1 MGKNIV
7 VFSDGTS
14 QEGGL
19 IRNTNVY
26 KLFNMVEDR
35 TENQITF
42 YDKGLGTGRRKN
54 SGAIFGRGMSKNI
67 LDCYWFIFDNYNAGD
82 HVYLFG
88 FSRGAA
94 TVRSLSGFIDQF
106 GILPRSRP
114 ELIKR
119 AYKIYQIPNHARR
132 DRKSKES
139 HLLNHAMWCK
149 IKFLGVWDTVAA
161 LGSPIKWLD
170 VLIDRIP
177 KFRHRFHDFTLSPGV
192 EHGRQALAIDDER
205 LTFHPIIWNKK
216 PNADQTIKQVWFC
229 GMHSDVGGSYED
241 IGLSSIPLIWMV
253 TEAKKEGLLIW
264 PGNKVPIS
272 PKATGKLHSSR
283 TGFPGVIYRRSER
296 FWNHP
301 TEANPTVHESVEM
314 RKDNKDSEDIP
325 KYDPWILQGAHG
337 VEFWPAALQG
347 INHLR

>member
-35 TENQITF
+35 TKNQITF
-42 YDKGLGTGRRKN
+42 YDKGLGTGSRKI

-67 LDCYWFIFDNYNAGD
+67 LDCYRFIFDNYNVGD

-94 TVRSLSGFIDQF
+94 TVRSLSGFIEQF
-106 GILPRSRP
+106 GILPKSRP

-119 AYKIYQIPNHARR
+119 AYKIYQIPNHDKRKIKTEEFR
-132 DRKSKES
+132 D
-139 HLLNHAMWCK
+139 LNHTMPCK

-216 PNADQTIKQVWFC
+216 PKDGQTIKQVWFC

-241 IGLSSIPLIWMV
+241 IGLSSIALIWMA
-253 TEAKKEGLLIW
+253 TEAQKEGLLIW
-264 PGNKVPIS
+264 PDNEVRIC
-272 PKATGKLHSSR
+272 PKATGELHISR
-283 TGFPGVIYRRSER
+283 TGIPGVIYRREER
-296 FWNHP
+296 FWRHP
-301 TEANPTVHESVEM
+301 EETNPTVHESVVM
-314 RKDNKDSEDIP
+314 RKDNVKNDPIP
-325 KYDPWILQGAHG
+325 AYNPWILQDDHE
-337 VEFWPAALQG
+337 VEPWSEAQQG
-347 INHLR
+347 IKQLK

>member
-35 TENQITF
+35 SENQITF
-42 YDKGLGTGRRKN
+42 YDKGLGTGRRKI

-67 LDCYWFIFDNYNAGD
+67 LDCYRFIFDNYTVGD
-82 HVYLFG
+82 QVYLFG

-119 AYKIYQIPNHARR
+119 AYKIYQTPNHRKR
-132 DRKSKES
+132 DRKTREF
-139 HLLNHAMWCK
+139 LALNHTMWCK

-161 LGSPIKWLD
+161 LGTPIKLLD

-177 KFRHRFHDFTLSPGV
+177 KFRHRFHDFTLSRGV
-192 EHGRQALAIDDER
+192 EHGRHALAIDDER
-205 LTFHPIIWNKK
+205 LTFHPIVWDKE
-216 PNADQTIKQVWFC
+216 PNLDQTIKQVWFC
-229 GMHSDVGGSYED
+229 GMHSDVGGSYEEEE
-241 IGLSSIPLIWMV
+241 LSSIPLIWMV
-253 TEAKKEGLLIW
+253 TEAKERGLLIW
-264 PGNKVPIS
+264 PGNKVPVG
-272 PKATGKLHSSR
+272 PKANGTMHNSR
-283 TGFPGVIYRRSER
+283 SGFPGVIYRRRER
-296 FWNHP
+296 SWNHIMDKK
-301 TEANPTVHESVEM
+301 PTVHESVVM
-314 RKDNKDSEDIP
+314 RTHNVNNEESP
-325 KYDPWILQGAHG
+325 KYYPWILRGDYE
-337 VEFWPAALQG
+337 VEHWPKSLQD
-347 INHLR
+347 INHLG